1 MFQMTCFWVF
11 FLVFFHNILFF
22 LQLLKD
28 NLITNPHEANYLLQ
42 NALQGLQELGEHD
55 SNQGLLLSFCT
66 HVYEKLRPKF
76 PELRDS
82 LTATANCDNQTLDVC
97 IL

>member
-1 MFQMTCFWVF
+1 M
-11 FLVFFHNILFF
+11 

-28 NLITNPHEANYLLQ
+28 NLILHPHEANYLLQ
-42 NALQGLQELGEHD
+42 NALHGLQELGEHD

-76 PELRDS
+76 PELKES
-82 LTATANCDNQTLDVC
+82 LMTTVSCDTQTLDVC
-97 IL
+97 ILLYRKYL

>member
-1 MFQMTCFWVF
+1 MFFY
-11 FLVFFHNILFF
+11 NILFF

-28 NLITNPHEANYLLQ
+28 NLILHPREANYLLQ
-42 NALQGLQELGEHD
+42 NALHGLQELGEHD

-82 LTATANCDNQTLDVC
+82 LMATINCDSQTLDVC
-97 IL
+97 ILLYRKYF